1 MMIFSFLSNY
11 KRIAVSAILMM
22 LSALI
27 CACSNAN
34 GEKQNVKNRPAPV
47 TVAKVLEKSVPLE
60 VRAIGNTEA
69 CASVVIKSQVGG
81 MITRQAIQD
90 GQDVN
95 KGDLLF
101 TIDPRPFE
109 NALKEAQAKLD
120 RDIVLLKQAD
130 VELVRYSRLMKSN
143 AISEEKY
150 EQAIVNVK
158 TLKSTV
164 RLDETVVEKA
174 RLELEYASVKAP
186 ISGRVG
192 SVLVHEGNIIKANDD
207 RSLTVINQ
215 IQPMCVSFA
224 LPEQYLSSVFQYM
237 AEKKLNIS
245 AFINGNEAEPEIGE
259 LSSVDNTVD
268 KMTGTIRLK
277 GTFDNSDRRLW
288 PGQFVR
294 VVLKLADIEGTRV
307 VPSNAVQTGINGEY
321 VYVLTPD
328 NKADMRPVKI
338 GRILDGETVIEDGLK
353 AGETVITDGHI
364 LLTPGASVDVSLK

>member
-1 MMIFSFLSNY
+1 MMIFSFLRKY
-11 KRIAVSAILMM
+11 KRRCNVSVILMI
-22 LSALI
+22 LPALT

-34 GEKQNVKNRPAPV
+34 GEKPKVKNRPVPV

-81 MITRQAIQD
+81 MITRQAVQD
-90 GQDVN
+90 GQDVI

-120 RDIVLLKQAD
+120 KDIILLKQAD
-130 VELVRYSRLMKSN
+130 VDLGRYSQLMKSN
-143 AISEEKY
+143 AISEERY

-158 TLKSTV
+158 TIKAAI

-174 RLELEYASVKAP
+174 RLELEYASVNAP

-237 AEKKLNIS
+237 AEKKLEIS
-245 AFINGNEAEPEIGE
+245 AFINGNETNPESGE

-277 GTFDNSDRRLW
+277 GTFDNTDRRLW

-307 VPSNAVQTGINGEY
+307 VPSNAVQTGINGQY

-364 LLTPGASVDVSLK
+364 LLTPGASVEVSS

>member
-1 MMIFSFLSNY
+1 MMIFPFLSNY
-11 KRIAVSAILMM
+11 KRIAVSAILMI
-22 LSALI
+22 LLAFI

-34 GEKQNVKNRPAPV
+34 GEKTKVKNRPAPV

-81 MITRQAIQD
+81 MITRQAVQD

-120 RDIVLLKQAD
+120 RDIILLKQAD
-130 VELVRYSRLMKSN
+130 VELGRYSQLRKSN
-143 AISEEKY
+143 AISEERY

-158 TLKSTV
+158 TLKATI
-164 RLDETVVEKA
+164 RLDETVVEKE
-174 RLELEYASVKAP
+174 RLELEYASVNAP

-245 AFINGNEAEPEIGE
+245 AFINGNETEPEVGE

-364 LLTPGASVDVSLK
+364 MLTPGAAVAVGS